1 MQLILIASLS
11 FAIEVQIENANL
23 TIQNIKFT
31 SGCHCQFQI
40 SERKK
45 IQMCAELKL
54 TMIQN
59 LSLIGNLKQGFYS
72 FVNTAA
78 QSVIYQ
84 GQP

>member
-1 MQLILIASLS
+1 
-11 FAIEVQIENANL
+11 
-23 TIQNIKFT
+23 
-31 SGCHCQFQI
+31 
-40 SERKK
+40 
-45 IQMCAELKL
+45 MCAELKL